1 MLSSK
6 GIKAG
11 SDAASYY
18 DNLAKEDYYTAGGEP
33 PGHWI
38 GSGAERLE
46 LAGHV
51 QKGELGAAMQG
62 FHPRT
67 GEALTARVGDAHKP
81 GEDLTFSAPKSVSI
95 AWAAGDE
102 ATRKAI
108 SEAQQRAVES
118 AIKHAE
124 QSGAF
129 RTQHGHNGID
139 KQEYAGGLVVATFE
153 HSTSRNGDPQLHT
166 HAIALNISDSGR
178 NIDFDGKQ
186 KMALGAAY
194 RAELAS
200 EMQKLGFSIERDK
213 SSFRIADIPKELERD
228 FSTRRQEIE
237 KELKQHGMSGGKA
250 SAAATLA
257 TRETKGEVD
266 REKLFAQAQ
275 LTAEK
280 YGVTPDKIND
290 LRQSSQQHEPREMP
304 THADLAS
311 EITRQA
317 STLTPQQLEAQVYQA
332 AQGITDINGARE
344 YLNELKQSGE
354 IIELRDG
361 DGNTRYTSREMY
373 EIEQRIAE
381 RAGAMSREHTHDVRA
396 ETVQAVLDEFSA
408 KARAAGRGN
417 GLSEEQTAALK
428 HVTGSER
435 LAIIEG
441 TAGAGKSYM
450 LDAAREAWQREGYQ
464 IHGCALAGK
473 AAEGL
478 EESSNIKSAT
488 IHSTLAQLDGGS
500 LQLNSKSIIVV
511 DEAGMCDSR
520 LMSRLQDHVD
530 HAGAKLVL
538 VGDTKQLQPIDAGG
552 AMRAQRDAA
561 GRWAEMNEI
570 RRQGD
575 DAEKAMVHDAKAGR
589 TDKVVEYLESQGR
602 LHQHESRADVSK
614 AMAAATIDDLKNGK
628 TSLALAESRAEVHGI
643 NQIARENA
651 KAAGIV
657 TGEDRAFQAERGARE
672 FAPGDRVIF
681 LKNDKELGVKNGTTG
696 SVEKSEDGR
705 IIVKL
710 DGKETRVDVQQDK
723 YSHLDHGYAMTVHKS
738 QGVTVDRAHYAP
750 GGMTHR
756 EMSYVALSRQRETVQ
771 MHITSDQRAE
781 LAKNLGKSQAKDT
794 SAAYDKV
801 QPRQGEID
809 RAQARIDKAAAR
821 IAELE
826 AKAAAMSAPTHNPHD
841 QPTLKEQQHDRYANA
856 ASQRDVSIPGRGA
869 DSANALPAR
878 SVPPIPVHELR
889 NLSSGD
895 VFSGSRRLNEMPL
908 LNDERNQLAV
918 RRAESDRGMRRPGD
932 GFDASEAQ
940 SRASGAAARTTG
952 AVRSGER
959 SQGGTASSEQGGSR
973 RGEGSESRAASSGQ
987 SRPRSGER
995 SQGGAASSREG
1006 GSRSSEKQLAKIERQ
1021 LADARSDMSAAKA
1034 SLAAAQ
1040 AKQAAAIEKAKEP
1053 RPPAEPVR
1061 MTPATKEANAIR
1073 DGELARRALEAHRA
1087 GDKLP
1092 RGKELETAIK
1102 RGDIKPTKDSEGR
1115 QYFENKKTG
1124 AVYAKSLNQS
1134 ANSTTSR
1141 NLNHLGLTSTKYI
1154 DTGRG
1159 IIKSGGTLTSELA
1172 GKLREMNRKNL
1183 DKGNAIEKFGAKTT
1197 DNALKK
1203 MENWQKAGFT
1213 ESLAAKIQMK
1223 MEERAAIKAATKDLE
1238 TKVRA
1243 AEQAKQPASMR
1254 EQIRSDAQR
1263 IERAQNKGNDPV
1275 AAADKRSR
1283 SDEKQRDSENTNDRP
1298 SDEIGRQALEKA
1310 EQLAQRAA
1318 PEPEKSAG
1326 QEASKSAER
1335 DTGYSR

>member
-1 MLSSK
+1 M
-6 GIKAG
+6 
-11 SDAASYY
+11 
-18 DNLAKEDYYTAGGEP
+18 
-33 PGHWI
+33 
-38 GSGAERLE
+38 
-46 LAGHV
+46 
-51 QKGELGAAMQG
+51 
-62 FHPRT
+62 
-67 GEALTARVGDAHKP
+67 
-81 GEDLTFSAPKSVSI
+81 
-95 AWAAGDE
+95 
-102 ATRKAI
+102 
-108 SEAQQRAVES
+108 
-118 AIKHAE
+118 
-124 QSGAF
+124 
-129 RTQHGHNGID
+129 
-139 KQEYAGGLVVATFE
+139 
-153 HSTSRNGDPQLHT
+153 
-166 HAIALNISDSGR
+166 
-178 NIDFDGKQ
+178 KQ

-194 RAELAS
+194 RAELAT
-200 EMQKLGFSIERDK
+200 ELQKLGFQIERDK
-213 SSFRIADIPKELERD
+213 SSFRIADIPKDLERD

-237 KELKQHGMSGGKA
+237 KELRQHGMSGGKA

-280 YGVTPDKIND
+280 YGITQDKINE
-290 LRQSSQQHEPREMP
+290 LRGSSQQHEPREMP
-304 THADLAS
+304 THAELAS
-311 EITRQA
+311 EATRQA

-381 RAGAMSREHTHDVRA
+381 RAGAMSREHTHDMRA

-408 KARAAGRGN
+408 KAQAAGRGN

-428 HVTGSER
+428 HVTGPER

-450 LDAAREAWQREGYQ
+450 LDAAREAWRREGYQ

-500 LQLNSKSIIVV
+500 LQLNSKSIVVV

-561 GRWAEMNEI
+561 GTWAEMNEI

-589 TDKVVEYLESQGR
+589 TDKVVEYLDKNGR
-602 LHQHESRADVSK
+602 LHEHETRADVAK

-628 TSLALAESRAEVHGI
+628 TSLALAESRAEVHNI

-657 TGEDRAFQAERGARE
+657 TGEDKSFQAERGARE

-705 IIVKL
+705 LVVKL

-723 YSHLDHGYAMTVHKS
+723 YSQLDHGYAMTVHKS

-750 GGMTHR
+750 SGMTHR
-756 EMSYVALSRQRETVQ
+756 EMSYVALSRQRESVQ
-771 MHITSDQRAE
+771 MHITRDQRAN
-781 LAKNLGKSQAKDT
+781 LTKNLGKSQAKDT

-801 QPRQGEID
+801 KPHQGEID
-809 RAQARIDKAAAR
+809 RAAGRIDKATAR
-821 IAELE
+821 IEQLE
-826 AKAAAMSAPTHNPHD
+826 AKR
-841 QPTLKEQQHDRYANA
+841 E
-856 ASQRDVSIPGRGA
+856 
-869 DSANALPAR
+869 
-878 SVPPIPVHELR
+878 ELR
-889 NLSSGD
+889 AKLD
-895 VFSGSRRLNEMPL
+895 AKPRETPRDQEQLRRI
-908 LNDERNQLAV
+908 D
-918 RRAESDRGMRRPGD
+918 
-932 GFDASEAQ
+932 
-940 SRASGAAARTTG
+940 
-952 AVRSGER
+952 
-959 SQGGTASSEQGGSR
+959 
-973 RGEGSESRAASSGQ
+973 
-987 SRPRSGER
+987 
-995 SQGGAASSREG
+995 
-1006 GSRSSEKQLAKIERQ
+1006 AKI
-1021 LADARSDMSAAKA
+1021 ADAKADRTQATA

-1092 RGKELETAIK
+1092 RGKDLETAIK
-1102 RGDIKPTKDSEGR
+1102 RGDIKPTKDSTGQ
-1115 QYFENKKTG
+1115 QYFENRKTG

-1172 GKLREMNRKNL
+1172 GKLRDMNRKNL
-1183 DKGNAIEKFGAKTT
+1183 EKGNAIEKFGAKTT

-1203 MENWQKAGFT
+1203 MENWQKAGAI
-1213 ESLAAKIQMK
+1213 ESLTAKIQMK
-1223 MEERAAIKAATKDLE
+1223 LEQRAAIKAATKDLE
-1238 TKVRA
+1238 AKAKAGEA
-1243 AEQAKQPASMR
+1243 AKQAKSPEKT
-1254 EQIRSDAQR
+1254 EQRSNTR
-1263 IERAQNKGNDPV
+1263 
-1275 AAADKRSR
+1275 
-1283 SDEKQRDSENTNDRP
+1283 DEKSRGSENTNDRP

-1318 PEPEKSAG
+1318 PEPEKSAA
-1326 QEASKSAER
+1326 QEAGKTAER
-1335 DTGYSR
+1335 DSGYSR

>member
-33 PGHWI
+33 PGRWI

-62 FHPRT
+62 FHPHT

-102 ATRKAI
+102 ATRRAI
-108 SEAQQRAVES
+108 SDAQQRAVES

-139 KQEYAGGLVVATFE
+139 KQEYTGGLVVATFE

-166 HAIALNISDSGR
+166 HGIVLNISDSGR

-194 RAELAS
+194 RAELAT
-200 EMQKLGFSIERDK
+200 ELQKLGFQIERDK

-280 YGVTPDKIND
+280 YGITQDKIND
-290 LRQSSQQHEPREMP
+290 LRQSSQQHEQREMP

-332 AQGITDINGARE
+332 AQGVTDIAGARE
-344 YLNELKQSGE
+344 YLDQLKQSGE
-354 IIELRDG
+354 LIELRDN

-408 KARAAGRGN
+408 KAQAAGRGN

-464 IHGCALAGK
+464 VYGCALAGK

-500 LQLNSKSIIVV
+500 LQLNSKSIVVV

-530 HAGAKLVL
+530 QGGAKLVL

-561 GRWAEMNEI
+561 GTWAEMNEI

-589 TDKVVEYLESQGR
+589 TDKVVEYLDKNGR
-602 LHQHESRADVSK
+602 LHEHETRADVAK

-628 TSLALAESRAEVHGI
+628 TSLALAESRAEVHNI

-657 TGEDRAFQAERGARE
+657 QGEDKSFQAERGARE

-705 IIVKL
+705 LVVKL
-710 DGKETRVDVQQDK
+710 DGKETRVDVQQEK
-723 YSHLDHGYAMTVHKS
+723 YNRLDHGYAMTVHKS

-750 GGMTHR
+750 SGMTHR
-756 EMSYVALSRQRETVQ
+756 EMSYVALSRQRESVQ
-771 MHITSDQRAE
+771 MHITRDQRAD
-781 LAKNLGKSQAKDT
+781 LTKNLGKSQAKDT

-801 QPRQGEID
+801 KPHQGEID
-809 RAQARIDKAAAR
+809 RAAGRIEKAQARL
-821 IAELE
+821 EQLE
-826 AKAAAMSAPTHNPHD
+826 AKRAELCAKIDAKPRETPRD
-841 QPTLKEQQHDRYANA
+841 QEQ
-856 ASQRDVSIPGRGA
+856 
-869 DSANALPAR
+869 L
-878 SVPPIPVHELR
+878 
-889 NLSSGD
+889 
-895 VFSGSRRLNEMPL
+895 RRL
-908 LNDERNQLAV
+908 D
-918 RRAESDRGMRRPGD
+918 
-932 GFDASEAQ
+932 
-940 SRASGAAARTTG
+940 
-952 AVRSGER
+952 
-959 SQGGTASSEQGGSR
+959 
-973 RGEGSESRAASSGQ
+973 
-987 SRPRSGER
+987 
-995 SQGGAASSREG
+995 
-1006 GSRSSEKQLAKIERQ
+1006 AKI
-1021 LADARSDMSAAKA
+1021 AAAKA
-1034 SLAAAQ
+1034 DRTQATNDRDAAQ

-1073 DGELARRALEAHRA
+1073 DGELARRSLEAHRA

-1092 RGKELETAIK
+1092 RGKDLETAIK
-1102 RGDIKPTKDSEGR
+1102 RGDIKPTKDSDGR
-1115 QYFENKKTG
+1115 LYFENKKTG

-1134 ANSTTSR
+1134 ATSTTSR

-1154 DTGRG
+1154 DTGNG

-1183 DKGNAIEKFGAKTT
+1183 EKGNAFERFGAKTT

-1203 MENWQKAGFT
+1203 MENWQKAGAI
-1213 ESLAAKIQMK
+1213 ESLTAKIQMK
-1223 MEERAAIKAATKDLE
+1223 LEQKAAIKAATKDLE
-1238 TKVRA
+1238 AKAKAGEA
-1243 AEQAKQPASMR
+1243 AKQAKSPEKT
-1254 EQIRSDAQR
+1254 EQRSN
-1263 IERAQNKGNDPV
+1263 ERG
-1275 AAADKRSR
+1275 ADKP
-1283 SDEKQRDSENTNDRP
+1283 RDSENTNDRP
-1298 SDEIGRQALEKA
+1298 SDEIGKQALEKA
-1310 EQLAQRAA
+1310 EQLAQRVA
-1318 PEPEKSAG
+1318 PEPEKTATA
-1326 QEASKSAER
+1326 EASKSAEH
-1335 DTGYSR
+1335 DSGGYSR

>member
-102 ATRKAI
+102 ATRRAI

-139 KQEYAGGLVVATFE
+139 KQAYTGGLAVATFE

-166 HAIALNISDSGR
+166 HAIVLNISDSGR

-194 RAELAS
+194 RAELAT
-200 EMQKLGFSIERDK
+200 ELQKLGFQIERDK

-237 KELKQHGMSGGKA
+237 KELRDKGMSGGKA

-257 TRETKGEVD
+257 TRENKGEVD

-280 YGVTPDKIND
+280 YGITPDKIND

-332 AQGITDINGARE
+332 AQGITDIAGARE
-344 YLNELKQSGE
+344 YLDQLKQSGE
-354 IIELRDG
+354 LIELRDN

-396 ETVQAVLDEFSA
+396 ETVQSVLDEFSA
-408 KARAAGRGN
+408 KAQAAGRGD

-478 EESSNIKSAT
+478 QESSNIKSAT

-500 LQLNSKSIIVV
+500 LQLNSKSIVVV

-530 HAGAKLVL
+530 RAGAKLVL

-552 AMRAQRDAA
+552 AMRAQRDAV

-575 DAEKAMVHDAKAGR
+575 AAEKAMVHDAKAGR
-589 TDKVVEYLESQGR
+589 TDKVVEYLDKNGR
-602 LHQHESRADVSK
+602 LHEHETRTDVAK

-628 TSLALAESRAEVHGI
+628 TSLALAESRAEVHNI

-657 TGEDRAFQAERGARE
+657 QGEDKSFQAERGARE

-705 IIVKL
+705 LVVKL
-710 DGKETRVDVQQDK
+710 DGKETRVDVQQEK
-723 YSHLDHGYAMTVHKS
+723 YNRLDHGYAMTVHKS

-750 GGMTHR
+750 SGMTHR
-756 EMSYVALSRQRETVQ
+756 EMSYVALSRQRESVQ
-771 MHITSDQRAE
+771 MHITRDQRGE

-794 SAAYDKV
+794 SAAYNKV
-801 QPRQGEID
+801 QPHQGEID

-821 IAELE
+821 ITELE

-869 DSANALPAR
+869 DSTNALLAR
-878 SVPPIPVHELR
+878 PVPPVPIYELR
-889 NLSSGD
+889 NLSGRD
-895 VFSGSRRLNEMPL
+895 VFSGSRRLDEMPL
-908 LNDERNQLAV
+908 LSNERHQLAV
-918 RRAESDRGMRRPGD
+918 RRTEPDRGMRRPGNAL
-932 GFDASEAQ
+932 DASEAQ
-940 SRASGAAARTTG
+940 SRASGAAARTAG

-959 SQGGTASSEQGGSR
+959 SQGGTASSEQQR
-973 RGEGSESRAASSGQ
+973 RRLAKQRKAASKDRAA
-987 SRPRSGER
+987 
-995 SQGGAASSREG
+995 
-1006 GSRSSEKQLAKIERQ
+1006 
-1021 LADARSDMSAAKA
+1021 
-1034 SLAAAQ
+1034 
-1040 AKQAAAIEKAKEP
+1040 
-1053 RPPAEPVR
+1053 
-1061 MTPATKEANAIR
+1061 
-1073 DGELARRALEAHRA
+1073 A
-1087 GDKLP
+1087 G
-1092 RGKELETAIK
+1092 
-1102 RGDIKPTKDSEGR
+1102 
-1115 QYFENKKTG
+1115 
-1124 AVYAKSLNQS
+1124 
-1134 ANSTTSR
+1134 
-1141 NLNHLGLTSTKYI
+1141 
-1154 DTGRG
+1154 
-1159 IIKSGGTLTSELA
+1159 
-1172 GKLREMNRKNL
+1172 
-1183 DKGNAIEKFGAKTT
+1183 
-1197 DNALKK
+1197 
-1203 MENWQKAGFT
+1203 
-1213 ESLAAKIQMK
+1213 
-1223 MEERAAIKAATKDLE
+1223 
-1238 TKVRA
+1238 
-1243 AEQAKQPASMR
+1243 
-1254 EQIRSDAQR
+1254 
-1263 IERAQNKGNDPV
+1263 
-1275 AAADKRSR
+1275 
-1283 SDEKQRDSENTNDRP
+1283 
-1298 SDEIGRQALEKA
+1298 
-1310 EQLAQRAA
+1310 
-1318 PEPEKSAG
+1318 
-1326 QEASKSAER
+1326 
-1335 DTGYSR
+1335 

>member
-102 ATRKAI
+102 ATRRAI

-129 RTQHGHNGID
+129 RTQHGHNGIE
-139 KQEYAGGLVVATFE
+139 KQAYTGGLVVATFE

-178 NIDFDGKQ
+178 NIDFDSKQ

-194 RAELAS
+194 RAELAA
-200 EMQKLGFSIERDK
+200 EMQKLGFAIERDK

-280 YGVTPDKIND
+280 YGITQDKINE
-290 LRQSSQQHEPREMP
+290 LRGSSQQHEPREMP
-304 THADLAS
+304 THAELAS
-311 EITRQA
+311 EATRQA

-396 ETVQAVLDEFSA
+396 ETVQAVLEEFSA
-408 KARAAGRGN
+408 KAQAAGRGN

-589 TDKVVEYLESQGR
+589 TDKVVEYLDKNGR
-602 LHQHESRADVSK
+602 LHEHETRADVAK

-801 QPRQGEID
+801 QPHQGEID
-809 RAQARIDKAAAR
+809 RAAAR
-821 IAELE
+821 IEKAQTRITELE
-826 AKAAAMSAPTHNPHD
+826 AKAAAMSAPTHNAHD
-841 QPTLKEQQHDRYANA
+841 LPALKEQHYDRYANSA
-856 ASQRDVSIPGRGA
+856 RERDVSIPGRGA
-869 DSANALPAR
+869 DSTNALPAR
-878 SVPPIPVHELR
+878 SVPPVPIHELR
-889 NLSSGD
+889 NLSGRD
-895 VFSGSRRLNEMPL
+895 VFSGSRRLHEMPL
-908 LNDERNQLAV
+908 LNDERHQLAV
-918 RRAESDRGMRRPGD
+918 RRAEPDRGMRRPGNAL
-932 GFDASEAQ
+932 DASEAQ
-940 SRASGAAARTTG
+940 SRASGR
-952 AVRSGER
+952 
-959 SQGGTASSEQGGSR
+959 QGGSR
-973 RGEGSESRAASSGQ
+973 RGEGSESRTASSGQ

-995 SQGGAASSREG
+995 GQGAARMAL
-1006 GSRSSEKQLAKIERQ
+1006 EKSHSPRRDRGLAKIERQ
-1021 LADARSDMSAAKA
+1021 LADARSDMGAAKA

-1040 AKQAAAIEKAKEP
+1040 AKQTAAIEKAKEP

-1092 RGKELETAIK
+1092 RGKDLETAIK
-1102 RGDIKPTKDSEGR
+1102 RGDIKPTKDSTGQ
-1115 QYFENKKTG
+1115 QYFENRKTG

-1172 GKLREMNRKNL
+1172 GKLRDMNRKNL
-1183 DKGNAIEKFGAKTT
+1183 EKGNAIEKFGAKTT

-1203 MENWQKAGFT
+1203 MENWQKAGAI
-1213 ESLAAKIQMK
+1213 ESLTAKIQMK
-1223 MEERAAIKAATKDLE
+1223 LEQRAAIKAATKDLE
-1238 TKVRA
+1238 AKA
-1243 AEQAKQPASMR
+1243 KAGEAAKQPKQH
-1254 EQIRSDAQR
+1254 EKTEHRSNTR
-1263 IERAQNKGNDPV
+1263 
-1275 AAADKRSR
+1275 
-1283 SDEKQRDSENTNDRP
+1283 DEKSRDSENANDRP

-1318 PEPEKSAG
+1318 PEPEKSAA
-1326 QEASKSAER
+1326 QEASKTAER
-1335 DTGYSR
+1335 DAGYSR